1 MPPSLPVR
9 AATALCPL
17 RQRLDACAKRSLQ
30 PFIVLALA
38 RTGTHHLAD
47 RLNAHPL
54 LYHHSEELYK
64 MPHATYHEWC
74 TSVGEYLNTA
84 CTAAPDGARAAGGV
98 MMLGHLPAGEKAT
111 PPPETGSLAE
121 LNAIEM
127 VLRRPLSDAMA
138 MSALAGSVPVIL
150 YRRRNL
156 VRTCVSKLFHRSQ
169 SHMFGTQHADKL
181 RSLQQRL
188 LSTTAVELLDCVG
201 LEAAGQARYARMVA
215 APELVADLRW
225 MTIVYE
231 DLLGGAQAEELHAD
245 RTASF
250 LVPNQAA
257 KEAAK
262 EAPPSRVSG
271 ASPMLRIHVGSI
283 MRYLDANVTEVA
295 LRAAF
300 DGTAWEWMLIEALSV
315 PQGNPHRPN

>member
-1 MPPSLPVR
+1 MPSLPVR

-17 RQRLDACAKRSLQ
+17 RQRIDACAKRSLQ

-54 LYHHSEELYK
+54 LYHHSEKLYK

-74 TSVGEYLNTA
+74 ASVGEYLNTA

-98 MMLGHLPAGEKAT
+98 MMLGNLPTGEKAT
-111 PPPETGSLAE
+111 PPAETGSLAE

-169 SHMFGTQHADKL
+169 SHMFGTQHAEKL
-181 RSLQQRL
+181 RSLQQSL
-188 LSTTAVELLDCVG
+188 LSTTAAELLDCVG
-201 LEAAGQARYARMVA
+201 LQAAGQARYARMVA

-225 MTIVYE
+225 ITIVYE
-231 DLLGGAQAEELHAD
+231 DLLAAEELHAE
-245 RTASF
+245 RAASF
-250 LVPNQAA
+250 LVPKETAKEVA
-257 KEAAK
+257 KEAS
-262 EAPPSRVSG
+262 PSS

-283 MRYLDANVTEVA
+283 MRYLDANVTEAA

-300 DGTAWEWMLIEALSV
+300 DGTAWEWMLIEALSGESTPAELTTV
-315 PQGNPHRPN
+315 RK